1 MYYCQLY
8 ADCQIT
14 YQPVAIASKLKFY
27 FIRVLRS
34 SSSYVKLAHDM
45 KCKCHYDL
53 SDIKG
58 GTQRVSENRMPR
70 RMFGSKR
77 DESV

>member
-1 MYYCQLY
+1 M
-8 ADCQIT
+8 A
-14 YQPVAIASKLKFY
+14 VASKLKFY
-27 FIRVLRS
+27 FIHVLRS
-34 SSSYVKLAHDM
+34 SSSYLKLAHDM
-45 KCKCHYDL
+45 KCRCNYNL

-58 GTQRVSENRMPR
+58 GTQKVSENRMLR